1 MDERD
6 KKYYQEYLNLI
17 KRYSKTLSLNDI
29 DIFKSYN
36 PPKDL
41 YVEVRALDEIGT
53 IDLKDSG
60 EMKIEKNHTYHL
72 KRSDVEIYIRKGLMV
87 INE

>member
-1 MDERD
+1 M
-6 KKYYQEYLNLI
+6 NLL
-17 KRYSKTLSLNDI
+17 KRYSKTLSVNDI
-29 DIFKSYN
+29 DIFKGYS

-41 YVEVRALDEIGT
+41 YVEVRALDDIGV
-53 IDLKDSG
+53 IELKDSG
-60 EMKIEKNHTYHL
+60 EMKIETNHTYHL